1 MFFSR
6 KLIVHIHIV
15 FFYFYFFFSFH
26 KFVQDS
32 DEEEEEEEDDA
43 DGGEGG
49 AGKAQLLTRRIK
61 TQEEKVRSRLLR
73 LLQALRL
80 WSNFCMLLLG

>member
-1 MFFSR
+1 MFFSQ
-6 KLIVHIHIV
+6 KLIVHIHLV
-15 FFYFYFFFSFH
+15 FFLSFH

-32 DEEEEEEEDDA
+32 DEEEEEDDA

-80 WSNFCMLLLG
+80 WSNCCMLLLG